1 MDLIW
6 QIVKTKREK
15 LNYLKTK
22 KTLKELKAQARD
34 MPPPLDFSSSIKKGE
49 SSIKLIAE
57 IKKASPTKG
66 ILRGD
71 FNIIRIAEIYE
82 KSPVD
87 AISVITEEEYF
98 KGALSFLTQVRV
110 LSRKPLL
117 RKDFIIDEY
126 QIYESRINK
135 ADAIL
140 LISAILEKS
149 EAEEYYHLASELG
162 LAVLFEIHDEDDLDK
177 AIDINA
183 NIIGINNRNL
193 KTFDINL
200 SNSLRLKQY
209 IPEGRIVIAESG
221 IKCGADVK
229 MLYEASF
236 DGILVGSSIMEAQDM
251 KSKIE
256 ELKLINF

>member
-98 KGALSFLTQVRV
+98 KSALSFLTQVRV

-209 IPEGRIVIAESG
+209 IPAGRIVIAESG